1 MPIPNPIPDP
11 TAKFNPASKFD
22 NNKTTIVT
30 TKKTT
35 TPVSDSKKNL
45 YGISGKKETVN
56 GITYNYAGPQFTS
69 QMKNIYTYLYKGIGK
84 QAGIN
89 NVYGVVA
96 VMGNMSIESGL
107 IPGRVQSDFTSG
119 YKTSKEY
126 TKSVDTG
133 GITLNDFA
141 KDSKGY
147 GLCQWTYYTR
157 KENLYRYGSSPV
169 KHNFSI
175 GSWQRQVGFC
185 LYEMKNRYSSTWTK
199 VRNANK
205 ENLYEV
211 VEYVCKHYE
220 QPADQSDTQIRKR
233 YRKALDCLKKCTN
246 LDIDTGNNN
255 DNDPEN
261 DPYGDDGGFTNQVF
275 TPSAVIGA
283 SKGAAAYKESPTS
296 GTAMAADL
304 YRLENLIAKDQNAKA
319 AKKTA
324 VKKLKAN
331 FNSGK
336 LTSIS
341 SAGSKSKL
349 ATTLSKDN
357 ISIERIY
364 DFYLTANNIFKDY
377 KKPTSSEA
385 KKIYAILSTN
395 IPNRYEAAKLK
406 YYSIKE
412 KSNSIFETTI
422 WTNNMLPSLMEQQSE
437 LEDKKSD
444 LSKLDEEISSI
455 IEDYIDKINQENNK
469 MNELEIE
476 IADQTK
482 LIQSVLPSYNIITKE
497 NDKYIER
504 INNINNNLNN
514 NFKLNFSNNYKYW
527 NQNIID
533 NPQVLLFW
541 FDFLDTKGDLEEYS
555 VSNIGSRTKAINDS
569 NVNAIYYK
577 DTPQIIYYSNSDEI
591 INYDKT
597 GYNYVNISGPIKS
610 SFVQS
615 TQNISAKEMV
625 DDCLYQYGYCTE
637 NITLAT
643 VPIYYLEPNTRVFIY
658 DEVSHLE
665 GEFLV
670 NKLTIPITFNGNMS
684 IEATKAPERLY

>member
-1 MPIPNPIPDP
+1 MPTLNPLNPMHPYNPLDP
-11 TAKFNPASKFD
+11 LNKFNNP
-22 NNKTTIVT
+22 NTTT
-30 TKKTT
+30 TKRTT
-35 TPVSDSKKNL
+35 TPLSATSKNDL
-45 YGISGKKETVN
+45 YGITGKKETVN
-56 GITYNYAGPQFTS
+56 GITYNYAGPQYTS

-84 QAGIN
+84 QIGIN

-96 VMGNMSIESGL
+96 VMGNMSVESGL
-107 IPGRVQSDFTSG
+107 KPGRVQSDFTDG
-119 YKTSKEY
+119 YTISQDY
-126 TKSVDTG
+126 TKAVDNG
-133 GITLNDFA
+133 SRTLRDFA
-141 KDSKGY
+141 TDSRGY

-157 KENLYRYGSSPV
+157 KENLYKYGSSPI
-169 KHNFSI
+169 KQNFSI

-185 LYEMKNRYSSTWTK
+185 LYEMKNHYSSTWTK

-220 QPADQSDTQIRKR
+220 QPADQSDAQIRKR
-233 YRKALDCLKKCTN
+233 YRKALYCLKKCTN
-246 LDIDTGNNN
+246 IDVDLGGN
-255 DNDPEN
+255 DGDDN

-283 SKGAAAYKESPTS
+283 SKSAAAYKESPTS

-385 KKIYAILSTN
+385 KKIYTILSTN

-412 KSNSIFETTI
+412 KSNSIFETSI

-497 NDKYIER
+497 NDKYTER